1 MAKVFL
7 SLGSNLGDKFENLN
21 NAISFLNNLIYTKVV
36 SVSNFY
42 ETLPFGVIEK
52 QDNYINC
59 CLKIET
65 TLSPEML
72 MGACLGIESAL
83 GRERKYKF
91 CPRTI
96 DIDILLYENE
106 YINEK
111 NLIIPHPRM
120 FERKFVLVPLYDI
133 NKELFLK
140 NKNLDSIIKKYDH
153 SEIKKLN
160 IKYDLK
166 LLKYVVQ

>member
-1 MAKVFL
+1 MSEVLL
-7 SLGSNLGDKFENLN
+7 SLGSNLGNKLEKLN
-21 NAISFLNNLIYTKVV
+21 KAIKSINNLIYTKVV

-42 ETLPFGVIEK
+42 ETTPFGISEK

-65 TLSPEML
+65 DLSSEML

-83 GRERKYKF
+83 ERERKYKF

-96 DIDILLYENE
+96 DIDILLYEHE
-106 YINEK
+106 HINKK

-120 FERKFVLVPLYDI
+120 FEREFVLAPLHDI

-140 NKNLDSIIKKYDH
+140 NKNLDSIIKKYNH

-166 LLKYVVQ
+166 LLKYVVE